1 MGYIKVIFTE
11 RSDIFE
17 VFYID
22 MFARKR
28 ILEETLIFPSLTVF
42 TVIDLWNSS
51 LGSGGCHRFRNV
63 FYFLVGVL

>member
-1 MGYIKVIFTE
+1 MLIRGINMGYIEVIFTE

-28 ILEETLIFPSLTVF
+28 ILEE
-42 TVIDLWNSS
+42 
-51 LGSGGCHRFRNV
+51 H
-63 FYFLVGVL
+63 